1 MVQPIVLLIK
11 TTHQKYLQVE
21 ERSFW
26 LARFDVGN
34 YVMSCSRLILCVCK
48 ISKFMT
54 KSLLMN

>member
-1 MVQPIVLLIK
+1 MVQQIVLRIK
-11 TTHQKYLQVE
+11 TTHQKYIKVE
-21 ERSFW
+21 ERFFW

-34 YVMSCSRLILCVCK
+34 YVISCSRLILCVCK